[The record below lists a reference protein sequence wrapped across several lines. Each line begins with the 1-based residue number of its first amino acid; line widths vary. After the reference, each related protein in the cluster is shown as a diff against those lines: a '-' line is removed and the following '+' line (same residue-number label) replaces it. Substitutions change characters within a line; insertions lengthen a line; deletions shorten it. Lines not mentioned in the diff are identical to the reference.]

1 MAAILNDKGYD
12 LPPGFIYNIEYDK
25 NIDDFLYEKVTYDVL
40 WQFVA
45 GVFSSP
51 YAITS
56 LREYWAK
63 GFEEFYLGKA
73 EDLKRISPV
82 LFSKLMQIH
91 NLED

>member
-1 MAAILNDKGYD
+1 MV
-12 LPPGFIYNIEYDK
+12 PGI
-25 NIDDFLYEKVTYDVL
+25 
-40 WQFVA
+40 
-45 GVFSSP
+45 FSSP

-63 GFEEFYLGKA
+63 GFEEYYLGVQQ
-73 EDLKRISPV
+73 DLKKISPV